1 MIKFLLTLIIAALV
15 ILAVGQWGLETRPEY
30 FFRTL
35 IFLFVCTAGLYRFL
49 LRTKQNRPDFFVQ
62 FYLATMVVKLI
73 AYGAYLF
80 VVVTSQTEK
89 AVADVAFFMAV
100 YFIFTAIEIGFL
112 YRQVNQ

>member
-1 MIKFLLTLIIAALV
+1 MIKFLITLTFAALFIGV
-15 ILAVGQWGLETRPEY
+15 VGFFGFEIVPAY

-35 IFLFVCTAGLYRFL
+35 LFLFISTAGLYRFL
-49 LRTKQNRPDFFVQ
+49 LRTKQQRPDFFVQ

-73 AYGAYLF
+73 AYGAYIF
-80 VVVTSQTEK
+80 IVATSQAEK
-89 AVADVAFFMAV
+89 AVYDVAFFMVV

>member
-1 MIKFLLTLIIAALV
+1 MIKFLLTLIIAALL

-30 FFRTL
+30 FYRTL
-35 IFLFVCTAGLYRFL
+35 VFLFIGTAGLYRFL
-49 LRTKQNRPDFFVQ
+49 LRTKQQRPDFFVQ

-80 VVVTSQTEK
+80 IMVTSKTENV
-89 AVADVAFFMAV
+89 VADVAVFMVV

-112 YRQVNQ
+112 YRHVNQ

>member
-1 MIKFLLTLIIAALV
+1 LAKFLLTLILAALL
-15 ILAVGQWGLETRPEY
+15 ILAIGQWGMEMRSE
-30 FFRTL
+30 FFYRTL

-49 LRTKQNRPDFFVQ
+49 LRTKQQRPDFFVQ

-73 AYGAYLF
+73 AYGAYMF

-89 AVADVAFFMAV
+89 AAADVVFFMVV

-112 YRQVNQ
+112 YRHVNR

>member
-1 MIKFLLTLIIAALV
+1 
-15 ILAVGQWGLETRPEY
+15 VGQWAFESKPEY
-30 FFRTL
+30 FYRTL
-35 IFLFVCTAGLYRFL
+35 IFLFVGTAGLFRFL

-80 VVVTSQTEK
+80 VVVTAQTEK
-89 AVADVAFFMAV
+89 TVADVAFFMAV

>member
-1 MIKFLLTLIIAALV
+1 MTKFLLTLVITALL
-15 ILAVGQWGLETRPEY
+15 ILAVGQWGLETMPQY
-30 FFRTL
+30 FYRTL
-35 IFLFVCTAGLYRFL
+35 IFLFISTAGLYRFL
-49 LRTKQNRPDFFVQ
+49 LRTKQQRPDFFVQ

-89 AVADVAFFMAV
+89 AVADVAFFMVV

-112 YRQVNQ
+112 YRHVNQ

>member
-1 MIKFLLTLIIAALV
+1 LIKFLITLTLTALF
-15 ILAVGQWGLETRPEY
+15 IGAIGFLGFETPPEY

-35 IFLFVCTAGLYRFL
+35 IFLFVSTAGLYRFL
-49 LRTKQNRPDFFVQ
+49 LRTKQQRPDFFVQ

-80 VVVTSQTEK
+80 VIVTSQTEK
-89 AVADVAFFMAV
+89 AVYDIVFFMAV

-112 YRQVNQ
+112 YRHVNR

>member
-1 MIKFLLTLIIAALV
+1 MIKFLVTLTLTALF
-15 ILAVGQWGLETRPEY
+15 IGAIGFWALETPTEY

-35 IFLFVCTAGLYRFL
+35 IFLFVSTAGLYRFL
-49 LRTKQNRPDFFVQ
+49 LRTKQQRPDFFVQ

-73 AYGAYLF
+73 AYGAYMF
-80 VVVTSQTEK
+80 IVVTSQAEK
-89 AVADVAFFMAV
+89 PVYDVAFFMVV